1 MTDKKNFQK
10 YLLHKYFTLMARI
23 IIIAKFPHLEFLQLS
38 TLLLLLL
45 LSLFLLL
52 LLLLLSL
59 LLFLLLTL
67 LLLLL
72 SLLYR
77 RNVLCILYEE

>member
-1 MTDKKNFQK
+1 MTDKKFFQK
-10 YLLHKYFTLMARI
+10 YLLRKYFTLMARV
-23 IIIAKFPHLEFLQLS
+23 IIIAKFPHLEFLQLP

-45 LSLFLLL
+45 LSLLL

-59 LLFLLLTL
+59 LLLT